1 MKTITFSVHLT
12 FSGKVETDD
21 DVIKEIANN
30 IAQSLKHSADTIG
43 LSHEG
48 SDEYVKEIAVSH
60 SGTELTNIQI
70 GI

>member
-21 DVIKEIANN
+21 DVIREIAKN
-30 IAQSLKHSADTIG
+30 IAESLKHTADTAG

-48 SDEYVKEIAVSH
+48 SDEYIKEIAVSH
-60 SGTELTNIQI
+60 SGTELVNLTL